1 MMNLSHILSRNMRLT
16 LCTAAIFAAAVPVV
30 YADNAGNADD
40 QPYTTKRERNLIR
53 EGNTAYKE
61 KRFADAEVLYR
72 KALEEVPSSETAR
85 FNLAA
90 SLIRQGGSADPN
102 SGNNPLKAATE
113 ILQQLTKDAADINI
127 AEKAYYNL
135 GNIAFNNQD
144 YASSIELYKNA
155 LRKVPGDDRA
165 RENLRLAQLKRQ
177 EQQDQQQDQQQNQQN
192 QDQQQQQQDHQ
203 QQNQDQQQQQQ
214 NQDQQQNQNQDQ
226 QQDQQQKDK
235 DKKPEQQ
242 QGISDANA
250 EKILKAM
257 ENEEAATRKRVEAQK
272 KKDANARRKR
282 ITNPW

>member
-1 MMNLSHILSRNMRLT
+1 MMNLSHILNRNMRLT
-16 LCTAAIFAAAVPVV
+16 LCAAAIFAAAVPVV

-113 ILQQLTKDAADINI
+113 ILQQLAKDAADINI

-135 GNIAFNNQD
+135 GNMAFNNQD

-177 EQQDQQQDQQQNQQN
+177 EQQDQQQNQQN
-192 QDQQQQQQDHQ
+192 QDQQQQQQDQQ
-203 QQNQDQQQQQQ
+203 QQNQDQQQQQ
-214 NQDQQQNQNQDQ
+214 NQDQQQNQNQDQQQQ